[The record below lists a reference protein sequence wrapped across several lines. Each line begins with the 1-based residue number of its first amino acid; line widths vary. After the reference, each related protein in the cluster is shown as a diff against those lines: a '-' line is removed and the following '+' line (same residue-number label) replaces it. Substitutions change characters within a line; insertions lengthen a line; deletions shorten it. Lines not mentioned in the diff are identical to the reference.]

1 MKKIIYSV
9 LLTIFILFI
18 VSCATKRK
26 FLTTFFE
33 IYTNTPENVIDSIC
47 ASNLIPESNFY
58 NWSKSMYFGSDSVI
72 TEQYVK
78 YIQKE
83 DTTYIFSV
91 TREKDDSIYFIKF
104 RKE

>member
-1 MKKIIYSV
+1 MRKTIYSI
-9 LLTIFILFI
+9 LLTILILFI
-18 VSCATKRK
+18 ASCVTKRK

-33 IYTNTPENVIDSIC
+33 IYTNTPEKVIDSIC

-91 TREKDDSIYFIKF
+91 TKEKEDSICLIKF